1 MEEVLFVVEYKVK
14 GELFVKKFA
23 YDSKC
28 VDSIEGMLY
37 INSVDASEL
46 IINRDCL
53 EYKVERPMRID
64 EHFE

>member
-23 YDSKC
+23 YDSKY

-37 INSVDASEL
+37 VNSVDASEL
-46 IINRDCL
+46 MINRDCL
-53 EYKVERPMRID
+53 EYKVERPMRVD
-64 EHFE
+64 ERFE